1 MTASRSG
8 RRSLAIALL
17 IAALIAAIDQ
27 ASKNW
32 VLYGLDL
39 PSLGSVEL
47 MPFVNLTMVWN
58 PGISY
63 GLFKQFDQTGVWIL
77 AAVEAVIVG
86 GLLVWLPFQPGR
98 FQALVAGLIAG
109 GAVGNLFDRLVYG
122 AVVDFIHLHA
132 AGYNWYVFN
141 VADMAVVVGGAI
153 LAAET
158 LFPGQGDARKAE

>member
-1 MTASRSG
+1 MAAARSG
-8 RRSLAIALL
+8 RRSLAIALV
-17 IAALIAAIDQ
+17 IAVFVAAIDQ

-32 VLYGLDL
+32 VLYSLDL
-39 PSLGSVEL
+39 PNLGTIDVI
-47 MPFVNLTMVWN
+47 PFVNLTMVWN
-58 PGISY
+58 AGISY

-98 FQALVAGLIAG
+98 FQALTAGLIAG
-109 GAVGNLFDRLVYG
+109 GAVGNLYDRLVYG

-132 AGYNWYVFN
+132 GGYNWYVFN
-141 VADMAVVVGGAI
+141 VADVAVVVGGAI

-158 LFPGQGDARKAE
+158 LFPGQGDARKAV